1 MNWDIVEGKWNEIK
15 GTLRDKWGKLT
26 DSDVE
31 QIGGKKD
38 RLIGLLQQRYGYDKD
53 QAEREADQFVDSAK
67 K

>member
-1 MNWDIVEGKWNEIK
+1 MNWDIVEGKWSEIK

-38 RLIGLLQQRYGYDKD
+38 RLIGLLQQRYGYEKDK
-53 QAEREADQFVDSAK
+53 AEREADEFIGSAK